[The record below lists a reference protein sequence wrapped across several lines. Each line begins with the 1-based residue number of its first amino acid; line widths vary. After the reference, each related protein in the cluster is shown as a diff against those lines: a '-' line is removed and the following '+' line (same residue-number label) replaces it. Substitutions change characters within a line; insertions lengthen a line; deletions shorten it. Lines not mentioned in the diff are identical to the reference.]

1 MKDFPITLM
10 YFFVDYNV
18 WNTFVI
24 ISNKIFNSE
33 TSHKSTTIMRDTQE
47 DLKRF
52 DYGLHQRSRLSR
64 NPSYGGSTSELIQPR
79 VQLMNYGRVVSHQQ
93 SVRSQFH
100 PEPENIPPPSTELEK
115 SKMTR

>member
-1 MKDFPITLM
+1 MFVL
-10 YFFVDYNV
+10 FVDI
-18 WNTFVI
+18 WNTFLI
-24 ISNKIFNSE
+24 ICNQIFNSE
-33 TSHKSTTIMRDTQE
+33 ISHKTTTIVNIPE

-79 VQLMNYGRVVSHQQ
+79 TNSMNYGRVISHQQ
-93 SVRSQFH
+93 SVRSHFH
-100 PEPENIPPPSTELEK
+100 AEPENIPLPSTEVEK

>member
-1 MKDFPITLM
+1 M
-10 YFFVDYNV
+10 
-18 WNTFVI
+18 FVI
-24 ISNKIFNSE
+24 ICNKIFNIE
-33 TSHKSTTIMRDTQE
+33 TSHKSTTPMNMPE

-64 NPSYGGSTSELIQPR
+64 NPSYGGSTSELIPPR
-79 VQLMNYGRVVSHQQ
+79 THPMNYGRVMSHQQ

-100 PEPENIPPPSTELEK
+100 GENENIPLPSTEVEK